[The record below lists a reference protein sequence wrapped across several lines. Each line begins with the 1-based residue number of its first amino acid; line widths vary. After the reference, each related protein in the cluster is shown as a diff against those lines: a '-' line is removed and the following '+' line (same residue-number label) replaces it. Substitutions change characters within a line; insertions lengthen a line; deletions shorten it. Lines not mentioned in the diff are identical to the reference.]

1 VRQTY
6 VVRSSTF
13 DGPDPTSS
21 QTPSSIPLSTGSL
34 RSPKLAFVDPFQIM
48 YVYPISSRNVERKK
62 NDVFYC
68 PGAPIVFFFFAVGVR
83 APHVV
88 NSVCIQKLLNWD

>member
-1 VRQTY
+1 MRQTY

-48 YVYPISSRNVERKK
+48 YV
-62 NDVFYC
+62 
-68 PGAPIVFFFFAVGVR
+68 
-83 APHVV
+83 
-88 NSVCIQKLLNWD
+88 